1 MTLTPFGCRAGHAV
15 RWGLFGCLRHLLQI
29 CRVAQMDRGVRLKR
43 VGQTE
48 FLADLAH
55 RRHDLLAEEADAGPR
70 IFVADRAVIAPD
82 AVNAR
87 PGLFEHA
94 AQFGD
99 DRLWRAEEDAPV
111 GNLLLKSRAPARV
124 LGAPDGELDEVA
136 AQGRREIARRVGPHR
151 VRKASELALHPQ
163 ELPGV
168 LLGLF
173 LAVGDMYL

>member
-1 MTLTPFGCRAGHAV
+1 MLNRRPPALLRG
-15 RWGLFGCLRHLLQI
+15 LRHLLQVG
-29 CRVAQMDRGVRLKR
+29 RVTPMHRGVCLER

-70 IFVADRAVIAPD
+70 IFVTDRAVIAPD

-99 DRLWRAEEDAPV
+99 DRLWRAKEDAPV
-111 GNLLLKSRAPARV
+111 
-124 LGAPDGELDEVA
+124 
-136 AQGRREIARRVGPHR
+136 
-151 VRKASELALHPQ
+151 
-163 ELPGV
+163 
-168 LLGLF
+168 
-173 LAVGDMYL
+173 

>member
-1 MTLTPFGCRAGHAV
+1 CSAGEPSLISIRTSSEAAGRPD
-15 RWGLFGCLRHLLQI
+15 RWLCSCLLRGLRQLLDVG
-29 CRVAQMDRGVRLKR
+29 RVAQMHRSVRLER

-55 RRHDLLAEEADAGPR
+55 CRHDLLAEEADAGSR
-70 IFVADRAVIAPD
+70 IFITDRAVIAPD

-124 LGAPDGELDEVA
+124 LGAPDRELDEVA
-136 AQGRREIARRVGPHR
+136 AQRRR
-151 VRKASELALHPQ
+151 
-163 ELPGV
+163 
-168 LLGLF
+168 
-173 LAVGDMYL
+173 